1 MTLPTNEVTCA
12 FCAIL
17 AGRAPASVVHA
28 DARVVA
34 FLDLR
39 QAEPG
44 HVLVVPRTHVP
55 RVHLLGDE
63 DAAALMQAAVRIAG
77 ALEAAFAPDGLS
89 LWQSN
94 GDAAFQ
100 EVDHVHLHVHP
111 RRLRDGLLDIYPRG
125 VPAPAAREGLEAL
138 AARVRAALART

>member
-1 MTLPTNEVTCA
+1 VSDACA
-12 FCAIL
+12 FCAII
-17 AGRAPASVVHA
+17 AGRVPASIVFA

-34 FLDLR
+34 FVDLR
-39 QAEPG
+39 QAQPG

-55 RVHLLGDE
+55 RVHLLGPD

-77 ALEAAFAPDGLS
+77 ALDAAALAPDGMS

-94 GDAAFQ
+94 GEGAFQ

-111 RRLRDGLLDIYPRG
+111 RRVGDGLLDVYPGG
-125 VPAPAAREGLEAL
+125 VPAPAARAILDDL
-138 AARVRAALART
+138 AARVRAALPG

>member
-1 MTLPTNEVTCA
+1 MVRDACD
-12 FCAIL
+12 FCEII
-17 AGRAPASVVHA
+17 AGRVPASMVFA

-34 FLDLR
+34 FVDLR

-44 HVLVVPRTHVP
+44 HVLVVPRAHVP
-55 RVHLLGDE
+55 RVHLLGAD

-77 ALEAAFAPDGLS
+77 ALDAADLAPEGLS

-94 GDAAFQ
+94 GEGAFQ

-111 RRLRDGLLDIYPRG
+111 RRIGDGLLDVYPRG
-125 VPAPAAREGLEAL
+125 VPAPASRQELDSL
-138 AARVRAALART
+138 AARVREGLASA

>member
-1 MTLPTNEVTCA
+1 MVSDDCA
-12 FCAIL
+12 FCEII
-17 AGRAPASVVHA
+17 AGRAPASVVFA

-34 FLDLR
+34 FVDLR
-39 QAEPG
+39 QAQPG

-55 RVHLLGDE
+55 RVHLLGPD

-77 ALEAAFAPDGLS
+77 ALESAAFAPEGMS

-94 GDAAFQ
+94 GEGAFQ

-111 RRLRDGLLDIYPRG
+111 RRVGDGLLDVYPRG
-125 VPAPAAREGLEAL
+125 VPAPAAREELDAL
-138 AARVRAALART
+138 AARLRVGLARG

>member
-1 MTLPTNEVTCA
+1 MSDDCA
-12 FCAIL
+12 FCAIV
-17 AGRAPASVVHA
+17 AGRAPSSVVHA

-39 QAEPG
+39 QAHRG

-55 RVHLLGDE
+55 RVHLLDAD

-77 ALEAAFAPDGLS
+77 AVEAVFAPEGLS

-94 GDAAFQ
+94 GEAAFQ

-111 RRLRDGLLDIYPRG
+111 RWLGDGLLDVYPRG
-125 VPAPAAREGLEAL
+125 VPTPAARGDLEAL
-138 AARVRAALART
+138 ADKLRAALA